1 MKVAHKKSEY
11 GLIYANLKPNEET
24 TKKIHEGLSI
34 LSGYQAEILKIKI
47 KQKNNQLY
55 SKRNI
60 SKSTDI
66 QKIYMNYNR
75 GKDYIMVKDS

>member
-11 GLIYANLKPNEET
+11 GLIYVNLKPNEET
-24 TKKIHEGLSI
+24 TKKIHECMSI

-47 KQKNNQLY
+47 KHKANQKF

-60 SKSTDI
+60 TKSTDI

-75 GKDYIMVKDS
+75 GNDYIMVKDS

>member
-1 MKVAHKKSEY
+1 M
-11 GLIYANLKPNEET
+11 
-24 TKKIHEGLSI
+24 SI

-47 KQKNNQLY
+47 KHKANQKF

-60 SKSTDI
+60 TKSTDI

-75 GKDYIMVKDS
+75 GNDYIMVKDS